1 MKSRFIFV
9 PRWLKLSRDGR
20 CFNRSSRS
28 QFDET
33 HNARQ
38 ERRGRTRSRLSRIVV
53 APLLVLALA
62 VGLLTVDTAV
72 DPEPAS
78 AGWEWTTVYDTYT
91 KVVCTVTP
99 WVATAFGYA
108 GAKGTVKLL
117 TKSVTKFKPVKKWVN
132 IALPGAIPVMVLVN
146 ELAEYVETEIWY
158 RACKGILTEI
168 PRRAQVWVEDT
179 AEAVENIMRDHN
191 PNCFLGR
198 PVLVC

>member
-1 MKSRFIFV
+1 MKSRLSFAS
-9 PRWLKLSRDGR
+9 RWLKLSRDGR

-78 AGWEWTTVYDTYT
+78 AGWEWQEVEDVYTTL
-91 KVVCTVTP
+91 VCYVFP
-99 WVATAFGYA
+99 GLGAARAYA
-108 GAKGTVKLL
+108 GIAGA
-117 TKSVTKFKPVKKWVN
+117 VTRISTWVTS
-132 IALPGAIPVMVLVN
+132 GAS
-146 ELAEYVETEIWY
+146 
-158 RACKGILTEI
+158 R
-168 PRRAQVWVEDT
+168 
-179 AEAVENIMRDHN
+179 
-191 PNCFLGR
+191 
-198 PVLVC
+198 VCLRG